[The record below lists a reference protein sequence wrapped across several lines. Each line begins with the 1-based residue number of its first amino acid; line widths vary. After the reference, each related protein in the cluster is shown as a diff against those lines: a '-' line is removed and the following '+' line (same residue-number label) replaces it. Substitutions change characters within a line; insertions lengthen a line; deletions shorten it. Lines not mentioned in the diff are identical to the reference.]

1 MCVYVCVCLCPC
13 CANIEFDLCV
23 HCVCVCVTNSLGLS
37 ALRSGTYHG
46 SHSTSRPGIAFR
58 GQVYQPT
65 EMALVMNGGT
75 VSTETRHAPLNLHL
89 LPHSVLVHLADAH
102 GPNQLHRTSAVVMWR
117 KGPREETIG
126 ASWSLQKDI
135 EALAHRTVS
144 VRWKLNIID
153 ECVCDSLH
161 TCVTF
166 TSLGPSLSCSL
177 TLSGRGRHTLYVCN
191 RSSIS
196 RRIIPHCDIESNAS
210 KTTFGHLWKSASYTH
225 RANTAFVT

>member
-1 MCVYVCVCLCPC
+1 MCSLR
-13 CANIEFDLCV
+13 
-23 HCVCVCVTNSLGLS
+23 VCVCVTNSLGLS

-46 SHSTSRPGIAFR
+46 SHGTSRPGIAFR

-75 VSTETRHAPLNLHL
+75 VSTETRHAPLHLHL
-89 LPHSVLVHLADAH
+89 LPHSVLVRLVDAH

-117 KGPREETIG
+117 KDPERRRLVLPEAYRERRYWSPRTSHSVGSVEAKYYRWMCLCFFAHVRDIHIIG
-126 ASWSLQKDI
+126 
-135 EALAHRTVS
+135 
-144 VRWKLNIID
+144 
-153 ECVCDSLH
+153 
-161 TCVTF
+161 TF
-166 TSLGPSLSCSL
+166 AVLFLDVVWV
-177 TLSGRGRHTLYVCN
+177 RGRHTLYVCN

-196 RRIIPHCDIESNAS
+196 RRIILHCDIESNAS